1 MTHVRGA
8 VSTRRTAWLM
18 ALPACVA
25 LLAIN
30 GVPLVYSTVLAFFRW
45 NLTQA
50 FRPPRFVGL
59 DNFIQLV
66 GTAQFWDSTLH
77 TMILMFGA
85 VALEAVIGL
94 GIALLLDQRLRGTSA
109 AASMLLIPVAIAPA
123 VVGFLFGNLLNESL
137 GPINYYLSALG
148 LPAPPWLSSSTWA
161 LPSIILV
168 DVWQWTPFMMLL
180 LLAGLRSLSPEI
192 QEAAKVDG
200 AGWWQGLRYV
210 TLPMLRPVIAIA
222 ILLRAI
228 DAFKT
233 FDLVFL
239 LTFGGPG
246 TSSQTLSF
254 YGYTIGVQ
262 FFDIGRA
269 SAISFVMVQIFIVFA
284 LVYFRV
290 ARERL

>member
-1 MTHVRGA
+1 MQARGA

-18 ALPACVA
+18 ALPACLA
-25 LLAIN
+25 LIAIN
-30 GVPLVYSTVLAFFRW
+30 GAPLVYSTVLAFFHW

-59 DNFIQLV
+59 DNFAELAGSADFWNATIHTFVLV
-66 GTAQFWDSTLH
+66 FWT
-77 TMILMFGA
+77 
-85 VALEAVIGL
+85 VALEALFGL
-94 GIALLLDQRLRGTSA
+94 AIALLLDQRLRGSSLASA
-109 AASMLLIPVAIAPA
+109 LLLVPIAMAPA
-123 VVGFLFGNLLNESL
+123 VVGFLYANLLNESL
-137 GPINYYLSALG
+137 GPINYYLTALG
-148 LPAPPWLSSSTWA
+148 LPAPPWLSSPQWA
-161 LPSIILV
+161 LPTIILV

-180 LLAGLRSLSPEI
+180 LLAGLRSLPPEI
-192 QEAAKVDG
+192 DEAARVDG
-200 AGWWQGLRYV
+200 AGFWSRLRFV
-210 TLPMLRPVIAIA
+210 TLPMLRPVLAIA

-233 FDLVFL
+233 FDLVYL

-254 YGYTIGVQ
+254 YGYLIGVQ
-262 FFDIGRA
+262 YFDVGQA
-269 SAISFVMVQIFIVFA
+269 SAIAFVMVQVFIVFA